1 MSGNLE
7 FEEAKK
13 RCLSNP
19 DCIGVDRQSVR
30 ASGTCGN
37 IIKLCKKFAL
47 RGLCDCTNPS
57 CSQTECMRYK
67 QDKVTCIIPKGKE
80 Y

>member
-1 MSGNLE
+1 MD
-7 FEEAKK
+7 FEKAKLG
-13 RCLSNP
+13 CLKNAE
-19 DCIGVDRQSVR
+19 CKGIDRQSVR

-47 RGLCDCTNPS
+47 RGTCDCVNPS
-57 CSQTECMRYK
+57 CSPTECIRYT
-67 QDKVTCIIPKGKE
+67 QDKVTCIFPKGEE